1 MINLYKQ
8 DGDTLYGIKE
18 FIVDNKEDIAN
29 LPTNIPKIRVGSTAF
44 VISSGDI
51 YMLNSSGK
59 WVATGGESSG
69 GSGGSDGNENSNVL
83 IEF

>member
-18 FIVDNKEDIAN
+18 FILDSAEDVAN
-29 LPTNIPKIRVGSTAF
+29 LPTNIPKIRVGSTAL
-44 VISSGDI
+44 VISSGDL
-51 YMLNSSGK
+51 YMLNGDGK
-59 WVATGGESSG
+59 WVLIGG
-69 GSGGSDGNENSNVL
+69 GSGGSGEPGGDSESNTL

>member
-18 FIVDNKEDIAN
+18 FIIDSAEDIAN
-29 LPTNIPKIRVGSTAF
+29 LPTNIPKIRVGSTAL
-44 VISSGDI
+44 VISSGDLYI
-51 YMLNSSGK
+51 LNSAGK
-59 WVATGGESSG
+59 WVLLGSSS
-69 GSGGSDGNENSNVL
+69 GSGGSEGSLDSNVL

>member
-18 FIVDNKEDIAN
+18 FIIDSAEDVAN
-29 LPTNIPKIRVGSTAF
+29 LPTNIPKIRVGSTAL

-51 YMLNSSGK
+51 YMLNGDGK
-59 WVATGGESSG
+59 WVLIGG
-69 GSGGSDGNENSNVL
+69 GSGGSEGPGGNLESNTL

>member
-18 FIVDNKEDIAN
+18 FIIDSAEDVAN
-29 LPTNIPKIRVGSTAF
+29 LPTNIPKIRVGSTAL
-44 VISSGDI
+44 VISSGDL
-51 YMLNSSGK
+51 YMLNGDGK
-59 WVATGGESSG
+59 WVLLG
-69 GSGGSDGNENSNVL
+69 GSGGSVEPGGNLESNKL

>member
-18 FIVDNKEDIAN
+18 FIIDSAEDVAN
-29 LPTNIPKIRVGSTAF
+29 LPTNIPKIRVGSTAL
-44 VISSGDI
+44 VISSGDL
-51 YMLNSSGK
+51 YMLNGNGK
-59 WVATGGESSG
+59 WVLLG
-69 GSGGSDGNENSNVL
+69 GSGSSEEPGGNLESNKL